1 MVHVYHIEFGMQVTL
16 PAFSIATWFTNSKHL
31 VIHSHYRY
39 NVAPVERPSPL
50 THQSTS
56 DPETKNSKHLVTP
69 QRNSNSMTSPHVSS
83 PATLRENDRKD
94 RESKGREESDANFNR
109 SPDNVTKH
117 HSPNATGS
125 MQQGYSII
133 TGLPVTQS
141 KRQLVFGQ
149 EVTDPKQGSSHIV
162 KQTLDT
168 TWPSSTASVSKAPFL
183 TMRQQQNRDR
193 TAVNSY
199 GLLHAPSSGFYS
211 TTVGERSGLCRYSR
225 HPSSGALYIG
235 HGSGGSAGGGEVQR
249 HLQRQRHNAVESLIP
264 G

>member
-1 MVHVYHIEFGMQVTL
+1 MQVIL
-16 PAFSIATWFTNSKHL
+16 PAVSIATCFTNNKHL
-31 VIHSHYRY
+31 VIHSQYRY

-56 DPETKNSKHLVTP
+56 DSEARNSKHLVTP
-69 QRNSNSMTSPHVSS
+69 QRNSNSMMSPHAGS
-83 PATLRENDRKD
+83 PATLKENDRKD
-94 RESKGREESDANFNR
+94 QESKGREESDANFNW
-109 SPDNVTKH
+109 SSDNVTKR

-125 MQQGYSII
+125 TRLGYSII

-141 KRQLVFGQ
+141 KRQPVFSQ
-149 EVTDPKQGSSHIV
+149 EVTDPGKGSSHIV
-162 KQTLDT
+162 KQTVDT

-183 TMRQQQNRDR
+183 TMRRQQNRDR

-225 HPSSGALYIG
+225 HPSSGALHIG
-235 HGSGGSAGGGEVQR
+235 HGSGGSAGGGEVHR

>member
-1 MVHVYHIEFGMQVTL
+1 MVHVYHCVQVTL
-16 PAFSIATWFTNSKHL
+16 PAVSIATWFTNNKHL
-31 VIHSHYRY
+31 VIHSQCRY

-56 DPETKNSKHLVTP
+56 DPEARNSKHLVTA
-69 QRNSNSMTSPHVSS
+69 QRNSNFNNSMMSPHAGS
-83 PATLRENDRKD
+83 PAALRENDRKD
-94 RESKGREESDANFNR
+94 QESNGREESDANVNW

-125 MQQGYSII
+125 ARQGYSII

-141 KRQLVFGQ
+141 KRQPVFGQ
-149 EVTDPKQGSSHIV
+149 EVTDPGKGSSHVV
-162 KQTLDT
+162 KQTVHT

-193 TAVNSY
+193 TTVNSY

-211 TTVGERSGLCRYSR
+211 TTVGERAGLCRYSR
-225 HPSSGALYIG
+225 HPSSGAVHIG
-235 HGSGGSAGGGEVQR
+235 HGSGGSTGGGEVQR
-249 HLQRQRHNAVESLIP
+249 HLQRQRHNAVESLMP